1 MQNVEQMIQIILMA
15 QMYNKR
21 PSELLGITDEYE
33 AYCFDEVT
41 FHLLTAITEPD
52 GTLNWGKLRGENN
65 PATKP
70 RTTNSELIN
79 FIQKWNNK
87 K

>member
-52 GTLNWGKLRGENN
+52 GTLNWDKLRRENN

-79 FIQKWNNK
+79 FIQKWYNK